1 MAAPVELARKFEV
14 MEDTK
19 DSLDDSH
26 ERLEREAPALIVTN
40 RKKRPF
46 A

>member
-1 MAAPVELARKFEV
+1 MTAPVELSGKFKV

-19 DSLDDSH
+19 DSLDYSH